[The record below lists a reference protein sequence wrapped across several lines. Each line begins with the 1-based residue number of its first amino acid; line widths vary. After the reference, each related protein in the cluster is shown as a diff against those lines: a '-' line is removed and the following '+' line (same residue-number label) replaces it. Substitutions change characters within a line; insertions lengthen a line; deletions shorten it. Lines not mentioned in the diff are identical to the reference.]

1 MRCIVNT
8 AARSSIPPT
17 KWATVL
23 ARPLPSSVSRPSI
36 TSICAIICPSHSPTA
51 PPSCLCPLELIDR
64 IAASVPPPQGHRH
77 RYHGVLAPN
86 SPLRDQVTALV
97 RKVAADAT
105 RDAQASDADQTDA
118 DERVLRS
125 PARYLWATLIARLF
139 EQFPLTCRYCGADMK
154 IIAFVIET
162 PSVRAILE
170 HIGEPARPPVI
181 SSARP
186 CAALPAPLG
195 HQPKPSW
202 FGRSLLQR
210 SSPTV
215 LGGRSDPGR
224 SRRRSTRPTRTGDR
238 IRPTHSV
245 VTAVAVA
252 ARSAAQSTPARFP
265 SR

>member
-1 MRCIVNT
+1 MHPRTPV
-8 AARSSIPPT
+8 
-17 KWATVL
+17 
-23 ARPLPSSVSRPSI
+23 
-36 TSICAIICPSHSPTA
+36 
-51 PPSCLCPLELIDR
+51 LIDR
-64 IAASVPPPQGHRH
+64 IAALVPPPRVHRH

-97 RKVAADAT
+97 REVAADAT

-118 DERVLRS
+118 DEQVLRS

-186 CAALPAPLG
+186 GAALSCSAWAPAQTILVWSFAAPTQLTRRLG
-195 HQPKPSW
+195 KT
-202 FGRSLLQR
+202 F
-210 SSPTV
+210 
-215 LGGRSDPGR
+215 R
-224 SRRRSTRPTRTGDR
+224 SRSISATIHSPNPNRRSNSTNAFSGDR
-238 IRPTHSV
+238 CCRRR
-245 VTAVAVA
+245 
-252 ARSAAQSTPARFP
+252 ARSAAQSIPARFP
-265 SR
+265 PR